1 MNAKAIIKDRR
12 FQYIIFGLILALVPV
27 IQKAGMMKTSTV
39 LILGSVLIYSI
50 GTIGLDVLLGDSGLI
65 SLGTAG
71 FMGLA
76 AYVSAYC
83 TTVKGLPFEVGAILA
98 VGITVVIGAL
108 VGLISLRIQGIYL
121 AIATL
126 IIAEILLKT
135 FKELVWFT
143 NSYSGQKVAYPKL
156 LGIFQLDRNSMYL
169 FVVVVLIFLMIITEN
184 MKNSRSGRALN
195 AIRRSEVAAQAMGVN
210 LLKTRMIAF
219 MYATTFAAIAGVLYG
234 GLVNFVYPSTW
245 ILSLSLYFMAAVVI
259 GGNRSIP
266 GNILGSFVVFGLPDL
281 VLKKLPVVSEMS
293 GFTMIFTGVLIILI
307 VLKYP
312 NGLIH
317 LPVQVISSLK
327 KGSSRKGGE
336 GIHE

>member
-108 VGLISLRIQGIYL
+108 VGLISLRIQGI
-121 AIATL
+121 
-126 IIAEILLKT
+126 
-135 FKELVWFT
+135 
-143 NSYSGQKVAYPKL
+143 
-156 LGIFQLDRNSMYL
+156 
-169 FVVVVLIFLMIITEN
+169 
-184 MKNSRSGRALN
+184 
-195 AIRRSEVAAQAMGVN
+195 
-210 LLKTRMIAF
+210 
-219 MYATTFAAIAGVLYG
+219 
-234 GLVNFVYPSTW
+234 
-245 ILSLSLYFMAAVVI
+245 
-259 GGNRSIP
+259 
-266 GNILGSFVVFGLPDL
+266 
-281 VLKKLPVVSEMS
+281 
-293 GFTMIFTGVLIILI
+293 
-307 VLKYP
+307 
-312 NGLIH
+312 
-317 LPVQVISSLK
+317 
-327 KGSSRKGGE
+327 
-336 GIHE
+336 